1 MNEKLEEL
9 EKIRAHITA
18 LQDECDKMYNDYM
31 DNTPEL
37 KEIKDEVFDYVFN
50 NTLYVYRKI
59 KDTLSE
65 EEH

>member
-9 EKIRAHITA
+9 EKIRAHIAA